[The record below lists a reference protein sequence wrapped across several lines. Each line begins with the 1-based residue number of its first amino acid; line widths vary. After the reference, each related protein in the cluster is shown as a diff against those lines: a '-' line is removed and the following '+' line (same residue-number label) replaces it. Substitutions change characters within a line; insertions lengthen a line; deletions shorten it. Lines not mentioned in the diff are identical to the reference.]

1 MCDKTEKCNMATLY
15 IIRGVSGSGKTTYAK
30 ELAAKVKCAHL
41 EADMYFTFRN
51 GDECEYRFNPSLL
64 PKAHEWCFNEACT
77 ELNAGRNVIVSNTF
91 TRLWEMR
98 NYIDFALER
107 DCKVRIIT
115 CRSRFQNV
123 HGLSE
128 DQVNKQA
135 ARFQSNAQ
143 IMQELKYDA
152 KRFSRVIF
160 SNHG

>member
-15 IIRGVSGSGKTTYAK
+15 IIRGVSGSGKTTLAR
-30 ELAAKVKCAHL
+30 EMAAKLDCRHF
-41 EADMYFTFRN
+41 EADMWFIR
-51 GDECEYRFNPSLL
+51 GDGEYIFDPKEL
-64 PKAHEWCFNEACT
+64 PRAHNWCFNQVCE
-77 ELNAGRNVIVSNTF
+77 ELNYEFDVIVSNTF

>member
-1 MCDKTEKCNMATLY
+1 MATLY
-15 IIRGVSGSGKTTYAK
+15 IIRGVSGSGKTTLAR
-30 ELAAKVKCAHL
+30 EMAAKLDCRHF
-41 EADMYFTFRN
+41 EADMWFIR
-51 GDECEYRFNPSLL
+51 GDAEYIFDAKEIPR
-64 PKAHEWCFNEACT
+64 AHNWCFNQVCA
-77 ELNAGRNVIVSNTF
+77 ELNYEFDVIVSNTF